1 MVWLG
6 DDIIQFMTSAFY
18 TLAGAGLV
26 LGVMILVHE
35 FGHFAA
41 AKLMG
46 VRVEV
51 FSIGFGKRLLGFRRG
66 DTDYRISALPL
77 GGYVKMSGVN
87 AVEMAEEH
95 TAEKSDDPGEF
106 MRHPR
111 WQRVIIAVA
120 GPVANLV
127 LAVGLLTVVF
137 ALHHEIP
144 YGMYKPA
151 VVGWCQPG
159 SPAAKAGVKEGDQ
172 ILQIGGTQ
180 NPTWQ
185 DVQNKIMISPNQPVE
200 LRVKRGGQ
208 ELPITLLPKEEGKQQ
223 TGDVGWQPQQPFTV
237 TGLEPGMPGTE
248 AGLRV
253 GDQILSVDGKPIHAT
268 GALQA
273 YLQTTKDKPV
283 SMELLRQ
290 NQTLALMVTPKLS
303 QVDAHT
309 QSYRIGFI
317 SEPTEIEKLPLPE
330 AFGRA
335 LNDCRK
341 LSGLVLDLIG
351 RMVERKVSVK
361 QMSGPIEI
369 VRVSGE
375 MVHNRSLNDLMEF
388 MSMISLQ
395 LGLFNL
401 LPIPILDGGL
411 IAMLLVESVMRRDIN
426 EAIKLRLYQA
436 AFVCLVLFA
445 GMVIFNDV
453 VKMLPGQ

>member
-1 MVWLG
+1 
-6 DDIIQFMTSAFY
+6 MTNAFY
-18 TLAGAGLV
+18 TVLGAGLV

-51 FSIGFGKRLLGFRRG
+51 FSIGFGKRLLGFKHG
-66 DTDYRISALPL
+66 DTDYRLSALPL
-77 GGYVKMSGVN
+77 GGYVKMTGVS
-87 AVEMAEEH
+87 AIEMPEEH
-95 TAEKSDDPGEF
+95 TDGTPPDSGEF

-120 GPVANLV
+120 GPVANVV
-127 LAVGLLTVVF
+127 LAVALLTAVF
-137 ALHHEIP
+137 AMRHEIP
-144 YGMYKPA
+144 YGMYRPA
-151 VVGWCQPG
+151 VVGWCLPG
-159 SPAAKAGVKEGDQ
+159 YPAAQAGVKEGDQ
-172 ILQIGGTQ
+172 ILQIAETQ
-180 NPTWQ
+180 NPSWQ
-185 DVQNKIMISPNQPVE
+185 DVQNKILISPNQPLE
-200 LRVKRGGQ
+200 LRVKRGDQ
-208 ELPITLLPKEEGKQQ
+208 ELPLTLLPKVEGKQQ
-223 TGDVGWQPQQPFTV
+223 SGDAGWQPQQPFVV
-237 TGLEPGMPGTE
+237 TGLEPGMPGAQ
-248 AGLRV
+248 AGLQV
-253 GDQILSVDGKPIHAT
+253 GDEILSVDGKPIHAT
-268 GALQA
+268 GAMQA

-283 SMELLRQ
+283 HLEVLRG
-290 NQTLALMVTPKLS
+290 NQTVPLTVTPKLS
-303 QVDAHT
+303 ALDAHT
-309 QSYRIGFI
+309 QSYRIGFV

-330 AFGRA
+330 AFGRS
-335 LNDCRK
+335 LEECKK
-341 LSGLVLDLIG
+341 LSGLIVDLIG

-375 MVHNRSLNDLMEF
+375 MVHNRSLNDLLEF

-411 IAMLLVESVMRRDIN
+411 IAMLLVESLMRRDIN
-426 EAIKLRLYQA
+426 EGIKLRLYQA

-445 GMVIFNDV
+445 SMVIFNDV